1 MTDEPTVVIDGTVY
15 PLEQL
20 SLEARKQLESL
31 NLVDRKIYE
40 LQQELAI
47 MQTARIAYSRALVVT
62 LPKD

>member
-1 MTDEPTVVIDGTVY
+1 MTDEPAVTIDGTVY
-15 PLEQL
+15 TIEQL

-47 MQTARIAYSRALVVT
+47 IQTARIAYSRALVVA